1 MMKKQAFLCGWLL
14 ALLAACVSVSAQTKS
29 VSEQFAEVQE
39 LIQGA
44 RDVDAEQI
52 ISSLI
57 NQLQETKS
65 ATSRKALLDGLI
77 DLARETS
84 PYPTYI
90 KAHIQRQLP
99 SVALSLARN
108 TSLDWAL
115 RGKALMALRS
125 ISANKTELEQAIL
138 IAQTDQ
144 SKEKDFIASRGLL
157 LKTYLEGLLKGGITQ
172 VEISTTGDRVKER
185 AAIAFLRTRGLNPTY
200 DQLNSSLLNLEL
212 EEVAALFDANTLS
225 QQRRQANEDLDL
237 WSTLSTGC
245 HSSQHRL
252 AHASDLVGLL
262 HKRGLDI
269 NARDDLNNSPLLLAA
284 QYCPVEVMQAM
295 VSNGA
300 KLNVFNAQKV
310 SELSMAIVSNKWDTV
325 AFLVEQGSR
334 LSKKAIEELFL
345 ELPDNPSKLAILKKA
360 ESKP

>member
-1 MMKKQAFLCGWLL
+1 MMKKQAFLCGWLF
-14 ALLAACVSVSAQTKS
+14 ALFGLCVSVSAQTKS
-29 VSEQFAEVQE
+29 VSEQFADVQA

-44 RDVDAEQI
+44 REVDAEVT

-65 ATSRKALLDGLI
+65 AISRKALLDGLI
-77 DLARETS
+77 DLARES
-84 PYPTYI
+84 SSYPTYI

-99 SVALSLARN
+99 PVALSLARN
-108 TSLDWAL
+108 TSLDWTL
-115 RGKALMALRS
+115 RGTALMALRN

-157 LKTYLEGLLKGGITQ
+157 LKVYLEGLLKGGITQ
-172 VEISTTGDRVKER
+172 VEIATTGDRTKER
-185 AAIAFLRTRGLNPTY
+185 AAIAFLRTRGLKPTY
-200 DQLNSSLLNLEL
+200 DQLTSSLLDLEP

-225 QQRRQANEDLDL
+225 QQRRQANEGLSL
-237 WSTLSTGC
+237 WSALSSGC
-245 HSSQHRL
+245 HSSKHRL
-252 AHASDLVGLL
+252 EHASDLVGLL
-262 HKRGLDI
+262 HKQGLDI

-284 QYCPVEVMQAM
+284 QYCPVEVIQAM
-295 VSNGA
+295 VNNGA
-300 KLNVFNAQKV
+300 KLNVFNTQKV
-310 SELSMAIVSNKWDTV
+310 SELSMAIVSNNWDAV
-325 AFLVEQGSR
+325 AFLVEKGSR
-334 LSKKAIEELFL
+334 LPKKAIEELFL